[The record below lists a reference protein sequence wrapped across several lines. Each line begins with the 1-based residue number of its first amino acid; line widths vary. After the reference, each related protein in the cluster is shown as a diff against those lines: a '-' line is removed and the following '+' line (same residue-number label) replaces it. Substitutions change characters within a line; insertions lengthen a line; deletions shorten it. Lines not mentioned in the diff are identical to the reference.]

1 MAKEF
6 PKLPSFIKILLT
18 SRNERDIHAQLT
30 TTSFPKS
37 IHDTEGIADDIQTY
51 IDNRL
56 HDVINSHPHLET
68 TWPGIEGKKNL
79 GSRADGLFIWVTV
92 ASEYIKASPDPD
104 RALND
109 VLRGKATNAQRGPE
123 ASLDILYLGI
133 LQHTP
138 MLLYSIEATKYVV
151 GAILVAKTPLTQ
163 IGLDSLLGLGKNV
176 VRPLRDGSQVEL
188 TSSASLINALGSI
201 FRVDDMGVVRVL
213 HASVA
218 DFFTNPHRCTD
229 ERFFIDRSKYD
240 CELAIC
246 CFKTM
251 NGLTRDI
258 CAVNDPTKLN
268 SEIPD
273 LHERLHKYLTEDLQY
288 ACCFWH
294 RHLQDIQDGGN
305 DVYNGAKGF
314 LFSHLLHWIEVM
326 SLLDDINGVFLALK
340 DIKTWLQVRIV
351 SLQMLLKERF
361 H

>member
-1 MAKEF
+1 
-6 PKLPSFIKILLT
+6 
-18 SRNERDIHAQLT
+18 
-30 TTSFPKS
+30 
-37 IHDTEGIADDIQTY
+37 
-51 IDNRL
+51 
-56 HDVINSHPHLET
+56 
-68 TWPGIEGKKNL
+68 
-79 GSRADGLFIWVTV
+79 
-92 ASEYIKASPDPD
+92 
-104 RALND
+104 
-109 VLRGKATNAQRGPE
+109 
-123 ASLDILYLGI
+123 
-133 LQHTP
+133 
-138 MLLYSIEATKYVV
+138 
-151 GAILVAKTPLTQ
+151 
-163 IGLDSLLGLGKNV
+163 
-176 VRPLRDGSQVEL
+176 
-188 TSSASLINALGSI
+188 
-201 FRVDDMGVVRVL
+201 MGVVRVL

-258 CAVNDPTKLN
+258 CAVNNPTKLN

-305 DVYNGAKGF
+305 DVYNGAKAF

-340 DIKTWLQVRIV
+340 DIKTWLQVRTV
-351 SLQMLLKERF
+351 SLQMLLEERF